1 MVFLAASVVLAA
13 LALAIYFRTVKDLA
27 KEKKTFFTDY
37 SWGAPYTVRFISFI
51 SLEAMLIMVFSGVC
65 SIVAGLLFIS
75 N

>member
-1 MVFLAASVVLAA
+1 MVFLAASVVLAS
-13 LALAIYFRTVKDLA
+13 LALAIYFRTAKDLS

-37 SWGAPYTVRFISFI
+37 SWGAPYTVRFIS
-51 SLEAMLIMVFSGVC
+51 LEAMLIMVFSGIG

>member
-1 MVFLAASVVLAA
+1 MVFLAASVVLAALA

-37 SWGAPYTVRFISFI
+37 SWGAPYTVRFIS
-51 SLEAMLIMVFSGVC
+51 LEAILIMVFSGIG

>member
-1 MVFLAASVVLAA
+1 MVFLAASVVLVA
-13 LALAIYFRTVKDLA
+13 LALAIYFRTIKDLA

-37 SWGAPYTVRFISFI
+37 SWGAPYNVRFI
-51 SLEAMLIMVFSGVC
+51 SLEAMLIMVFSGIG